1 MIQNKIMNQN
11 KIKLAR
17 IAWPPP
23 PGPLLWTQRRA
34 DPQTRS
40 EQDPSLTKA
49 ARELH
54 ENMRV
59 VEEADDISMKMQLQL
74 RKILFK
80 KKRWS
85 WEASSGSTARAAMKR
100 SAPSKNC

>member
-1 MIQNKIMNQN
+1 MNQN

-59 VEEADDISMKMQLQL
+59 MSRRGCRISFFSFMLKFYNF
-74 RKILFK
+74 RKIFRLY
-80 KKRWS
+80 
-85 WEASSGSTARAAMKR
+85 
-100 SAPSKNC
+100 